1 MSEID
6 TKINIWGI
14 NISNIVRARFAMRLV
29 MASLLLLTFSLV
41 MSIPRTASAAEGIN
55 RTLNFQGRLLRA
67 TGGVVPDGRYNVQ
80 FKIYEGGTGTAASN
94 PDGTLKWT
102 ETYVNN
108 NANSG
113 IEVSNGLISINL
125 GAKTPFGTSVNWNQ
139 DTLFL
144 SINVAGSAATCT
156 SFGTGACLA
165 DGEMVPMKRLTSTP
179 YALNA
184 AAVNGKTAGDFVQL
198 GQGVQND
205 FTVGMSSIFINKVT
219 SGNLIQL
226 QNGGSDVFTVNQGG
240 DLVFGNSSD
249 HNVNVGDS
257 SAGNAGKSM
266 TVRGGNGGSG
276 SGTSGGSLILKG
288 GTGGG
293 TNGNGGNVILDAGTK
308 TGTGT
313 DGYIAIGTNSASNI
327 LIGTNYQ
334 PITQNILIGN
344 NNTAGGTSNIFIGAG
359 SSAAGGI
366 TSIQSK
372 DNTEITTNGTTRAV
386 FDTNGNLTLGNGT
399 ASATPSNFKIQGT
412 ASTVSGTR
420 GGNLTVQGGNA
431 TSGNTSGG
439 NLTLSGG
446 SGVGTGTSGLVLI
459 NTPTFSTAA
468 TDTSCYTSGGL
479 VATSCTITSSSINNS
494 SAVIAGFS
502 ATGQTA
508 SVPDPTLTTAGRI
521 YYVMGAATSQPFS
534 LSVNGGGTGNTV
546 TMTAG
551 SAVTLMWNGTDWIV
565 TGTSSA
571 TAALNAKSI
580 DGTNFQIGD
589 GTANSTTN
597 LLTLDKATTAP
608 STALLG
614 SMYYDTT
621 AGKVQCYE
629 ATGWG
634 ACGNKPDTFVALAPQ
649 YAGGVVN
656 TATGTGNMT
665 TNFCSDTLNV
675 NDGSSSQ
682 PTVCST
688 NETANYYQWTA
699 TTTAVQTRSIYVT
712 YKLPSN
718 FKKFVANSTTLR
730 AKTVG
735 SANASVAWQLYRSN
749 ASGTTPC
756 SAQMTASTG
765 VQTTWQTSTATST
778 NDPTNCTYAAGE
790 NIVVRIA
797 MNSSSTSAATAYVS
811 DLNFAFTNN

>member
-1 MSEID
+1 MSKVD
-6 TKINIWGI
+6 TKINIWGV
-14 NISNIVRARFAMRLV
+14 NISNTVRARFAMRLV
-29 MASLLLLTFSLV
+29 IASLLLLAFSLV
-41 MSIPRTASAAEGIN
+41 MSIPRTVSAAEGIN

-80 FKIYEGGTGTAASN
+80 FKIYEGGTGTAAGN

-102 ETYVNN
+102 ETYINN

-113 IEVSNGLISINL
+113 IEVTNGLISVNL

-156 SFGTGACLA
+156 TFGSGACVA

-184 AAVNGKTAGDFVQL
+184 GAVNGKTAGDFVQL

-205 FTVGMSSIFINKVT
+205 FAVGMSSIFINKVT

-257 SAGNAGKSM
+257 SAGNAGRSM

-344 NNTAGGTSNIFIGAG
+344 NNAAGASSNIFIGAG
-359 SSAAGGI
+359 GSAASGI

-372 DNTEITTNGTTRAV
+372 DNTEIATNGTTRAV
-386 FDTNGNLTLGNGT
+386 FDANGNLTLGNGT
-399 ASATPSNFKIQGT
+399 ASATPGNFKIQGT
-412 ASTVSGTR
+412 ASSASGTR

-439 NLTLSGG
+439 NLSLSGG
-446 SGVGTGTSGLVLI
+446 SGNGTGTSGLVLI
-459 NTPTFSTAA
+459 NTPTFSTSA
-468 TDTSCYTSGGL
+468 TDANCYASGAL

-494 SAVIAGFS
+494 SAVITGFS

-508 SVPDPTLTTAGRI
+508 SVPDPSLTTAGRI
-521 YYVMGAATSQPFS
+521 YYVMAAATSQPFT

-546 TMTAG
+546 TMTGG

-571 TAALNAKSI
+571 TAALNAKSV

-589 GTANSTTN
+589 GAANSTTN

-608 STALLG
+608 STALVG

-634 ACGNKPDTFVALAPQ
+634 SCGNKPDTFVNLNPD

-656 TATGTGNMT
+656 NATGSGTMT
-665 TNFCSDTLNV
+665 TSFCSDTLNV

-699 TTTAVQTRSIYVT
+699 STTAVQTRSIYVT

-718 FKKFVANSTTLR
+718 FKKFVAGSTSLR
-730 AKTVG
+730 AKTTG
-735 SANASVAWQLYRSN
+735 STNATVVWQIYRGNS
-749 ASGTTPC
+749 SGTTAC
-756 SAQMTASTG
+756 ASQISASSG
-765 VQTTWQTSTATST
+765 VQTVWQTSLAQTT
-778 NDPTNCTYAAGE
+778 NDPTNCSFVAGD
-790 NIVVRIA
+790 NLVVRIT
-797 MNSSSTSAATAYVS
+797 MTSSTTSTANAYVS
-811 DLNFAFTNN
+811 DLNFAYNNN